1 MPFALMAF
9 GAAGFGWL
17 IQPERRIWGEAWAA
31 GGTSLALVVGLA
43 LAVDPPSAGHLTIEI
58 D

>member
-1 MPFALMAF
+1 VRRW
-9 GAAGFGWL
+9 GN
-17 IQPERRIWGEAWAA
+17 PERRIWGKARAA

-43 LAVDPPSAGHLTIEI
+43 LAVDPPSAGYLTIEI